1 MAMDTSDMSRW
12 LVREI
17 YLPPSA
23 GKAELRLA
31 VARRLGVGE
40 GDLGAVTVHRRSLDA
55 RRDVRLVFSVVAEAP
70 VSRSPHPSVVAAPA
84 LPEPLTIPARR
95 LPCRPIVVGSGPAG
109 LFAALVLARSGNPP
123 VIVERGQ
130 RVEGRVPA
138 VRAFHRDGT
147 FDPENNVQFGEGGAG
162 TFSDG
167 KLDSS
172 RDGALS
178 AWLKEEL
185 IALGAPDDIR
195 VDSHPHVGT
204 DRLRAVVIRLR
215 RLLEGLGCT
224 FQFGVRVERLALRGG
239 RLAGV
244 ETAAGAIDGDIVL
257 LAPGN
262 GARDTFAALHRQGV
276 AMQAKPFAVG
286 LRIEHPQELIDR
298 IQYGDA
304 AGSGLPPARYRFVHQ
319 DRDGRGVYTFC
330 MCPGGEVVG
339 SASAPGQMV
348 VNGMSPRRRD
358 TGFANSGVVVTVD
371 QRDFPGNGPL
381 AGMHF
386 QEGLERHAFRLG
398 GEGNFA
404 PVQSV
409 ASFLGHGTA
418 APVPGTYRPGQVAAR
433 LSSLLPGHLTA
444 ALKRG
449 LSAFGR
455 RTPAFLDGAAL
466 LYGVESRTS
475 SPIQME
481 RGADFQSL
489 SHPGLYPIGEGAG
502 HAGGIV
508 SSALDGV
515 NAALAVLRTALP

>member
-1 MAMDTSDMSRW
+1 MQMDTSGMSRW

-23 GKAELRLA
+23 GDAELRLA

-40 GDLGAVTVHRRSLDA
+40 GDLGRVTVHRRGLDA
-55 RRDVRLVFSVVAEAP
+55 RRGVRLVYSAVAEAP

-84 LPEPLTIPARR
+84 PPVPPPIPERR
-95 LPCRPIVVGSGPAG
+95 LGCRPIVVGSGPAG

-185 IALGAPDDIR
+185 IALGAPSDIR

-204 DRLRAVVIRLR
+204 DRLRLVVIHLR
-215 RLLEGLGCT
+215 RALEGLGCT
-224 FQFGVRVERLALRGG
+224 FRFGVRMERLAMRAG

-244 ETAAGAIDGDIVL
+244 ETGAGPIDGDFVL

-304 AGSGLPPARYRFVHQ
+304 AGPGLPPARYRYSYQ
-319 DRDGRGVYTFC
+319 DREGRAVYTFC

-358 TGFANSGVVVTVD
+358 TGFANSGIVVTVD
-371 QRDFPGNGPL
+371 QRDFPGAGPL

-386 QEGLERHAFRLG
+386 QEALERHAFRLG

-404 PVQSV
+404 PVQGV
-409 ASFLGHGTA
+409 ASFLGHGAA
-418 APVPGTYRPGQVAAR
+418 APFPGTYRPGQVAAR
-433 LSSLLPGHLTA
+433 LSSLLPGPLTA
-444 ALKRG
+444 SLKRG
-449 LSAFGR
+449 LAYFGR
-455 RTPAFLDGAAL
+455 RAPAFLDGSAL

-481 RGADFQSL
+481 RGPDFQSP

-515 NAALAVLRTALP
+515 NAALALLRAASP

>member
-1 MAMDTSDMSRW
+1 MDNDTSPMPRW

-17 YLPPSA
+17 YLPPTA
-23 GKAELRLA
+23 GEGELRLA
-31 VARRLGVGE
+31 VARRLGVAE
-40 GDLGAVTVHRRSLDA
+40 GDLGAVTVQRRSLDA
-55 RRDVRLVFSVVAEAP
+55 RRGVRLVYSAVAEAP
-70 VSRSPHPSVVAAPA
+70 VRRSPHPSVVAAPA
-84 LPEPLTIPARR
+84 PPEPPTIPTRR

-123 VIVERGQ
+123 LIVERGQ
-130 RVEGRVPA
+130 PVEGRVPA

-172 RDGALS
+172 REGVLA
-178 AWLKEEL
+178 AWLKDEL
-185 IALGAPDDIR
+185 VALGAPDDIR
-195 VDSHPHVGT
+195 IDSHPHVGT
-204 DRLRAVVIRLR
+204 DRLRVVVIRLR
-215 RLLEGLGCT
+215 RVLEGLGCT
-224 FQFGVRVERLALRGG
+224 FQFGVKVERLAVRGG
-239 RLAGV
+239 RLVGLDTTAGP
-244 ETAAGAIDGDIVL
+244 IDGTLVF

-276 AMQAKPFAVG
+276 AMEVKPFAVG

-298 IQYGDA
+298 IQYGEA
-304 AGSGLPPARYRFVHQ
+304 AIRGLPPARYRFAHQ
-319 DRDGRGVYTFC
+319 DRDGRAVYTFC

-339 SASAPGQMV
+339 SASALGQMV

-358 TGFANSGVVVTVD
+358 TGFANSGVVVTVGP
-371 QRDFPGNGPL
+371 RDFPGTGPL
-381 AGMHF
+381 AGVHF
-386 QEGLERHAFRLG
+386 QEALERHAFRLG
-398 GEGNFA
+398 GEGSFA

-409 ASFLGHGTA
+409 AAFLGRGQA
-418 APVPGTYRPGQVAAR
+418 APFPGTYRPGQTPAR
-433 LSSLLPGHLTA
+433 LSPLLPGPLTA

-449 LSAFGR
+449 LAAFGR
-455 RTPAFLDGAAL
+455 RAPSFLDGAAV

-475 SPIQME
+475 SPIQLE
-481 RGADFQSL
+481 RGPDFQSL
-489 SHPGLYPIGEGAG
+489 SHPGLHPIGEGAG

-515 NAALAVLRTALP
+515 RSALAVLHTASG

>member
-1 MAMDTSDMSRW
+1 MARW

-17 YLPPSA
+17 YLDPA
-23 GKAELRLA
+23 AEEGELRAA
-31 VARRLGVGE
+31 VAHRLGLPA
-40 GDLGAVTVHRRSLDA
+40 GDLGAVTVRRRGLDA
-55 RRDVRLVFSVVAEAP
+55 RHGVRTVYSVVAEAP
-70 VSRSPHPSVVAAPA
+70 LTASPHRSVVPAPA
-84 LPEPLTIPARR
+84 PVNPPRIPEHR

-123 VIVERGQ
+123 MIVERGQ
-130 RVEGRVPA
+130 PVAGRVPA

-147 FDPENNVQFGEGGAG
+147 FNPENNVQFGEGGAG

-172 RDGALS
+172 REGPLAD
-178 AWLKEEL
+178 WLKEEL
-185 IALGAPDDIR
+185 VALGAPPEIR

-204 DRLRAVVIRLR
+204 DRLRAVAIRLR
-215 RLLEGLGCT
+215 RYLEGLGCT
-224 FQFGVRVERLALRGG
+224 FKFGVRMERLIVRDG
-239 RLAGV
+239 RLAGIDT
-244 ETAAGAIDGDIVL
+244 TAGPVDGALVF

-262 GARDTFAALHRQGV
+262 GARDTFTALHRQGV
-276 AMQAKPFAVG
+276 AMEAKSFAVG

-298 IQYGDA
+298 IQYGA
-304 AGSGLPPARYRFVHQ
+304 AAARDLPPARYRFVHQ
-319 DRDGRGVYTFC
+319 DRDGRAVYTFC

-339 SASAPGQMV
+339 SASAAGQMV

-358 TGFANSGVVVTVD
+358 TGFANSGIVVTVD
-371 QRDFPGNGPL
+371 QRDFPGTGPL

-398 GEGNFA
+398 GSDNCA
-404 PVQSV
+404 PVQSL
-409 ASFLGHGTA
+409 AAYLGRGQS
-418 APVPGTYRPGQVAAR
+418 APAPGSYRPGQVVAR
-433 LSSLLPGHLTA
+433 LSALLPGHLTA

-449 LSAFGR
+449 LGAFGR
-455 RTPAFLDGAAL
+455 RAPAFLDGGAL

-475 SPIQME
+475 SPIQMV

-489 SHPGLYPIGEGAG
+489 SHAGLFPIGEGAG

-508 SSALDGV
+508 SSAVDGV
-515 NAALAVLRTALP
+515 NAALALLRTSVR

>member
-1 MAMDTSDMSRW
+1 MARW

-17 YLPPSA
+17 YLDPAA
-23 GKAELRLA
+23 GEAELQVA
-31 VARRLGVGE
+31 VARRLGVP
-40 GDLGAVTVHRRSLDA
+40 LGGLGPVTVHRRGLDA
-55 RRDVRLVFSVVAEAP
+55 RHGVRMVYSVVVEAP
-70 VSRSPHPSVVAAPA
+70 LLSSPHPSVVEAPPPIA
-84 LPEPLTIPARR
+84 PPPIPERR

-130 RVEGRVPA
+130 PVEGRVPA

-172 RDGALS
+172 REGPLA
-178 AWLKEEL
+178 AWLKDEL
-185 IALGAPDDIR
+185 IALGAPTEIR
-195 VDSHPHVGT
+195 LDSHPHVGT
-204 DRLRAVVIRLR
+204 DRLRAVVIHLR
-215 RLLEGLGCT
+215 RYLESLGCT
-224 FQFGVRVERLALRGG
+224 FRFGVRMERLAVRGG
-239 RLAGV
+239 HLAGI
-244 ETAAGAIDGDIVL
+244 ETSVGPIDGTIVF

-262 GARDTFAALHRQGV
+262 GARDTFTALHRQGV
-276 AMQAKPFAVG
+276 AMETKPFAVG
-286 LRIEHPQELIDR
+286 LRVEHPQALIDR
-298 IQYGDA
+298 IQYGAA
-304 AGSGLPPARYRFVHQ
+304 AGRGLPPARYRFVHQ
-319 DRDGRGVYTFC
+319 ERDGRAVYTFC

-358 TGFANSGVVVTVD
+358 TGFANSGIVVTVD
-371 QRDFPGNGPL
+371 PRDFPGSGPL

-398 GEGNFA
+398 GEGNCA
-404 PVQSV
+404 PVQSL
-409 ASFLGHGTA
+409 AAYLGRGQA
-418 APVPGTYRPGQVAAR
+418 APAPGTYRPGQVEAR
-433 LSSLLPGHLTA
+433 LSALLPGYLTA

-449 LSAFGR
+449 LAAFGQGA
-455 RTPAFLDGAAL
+455 PAFLDGGAL

-475 SPIQME
+475 SPIRLG
-481 RGADFQSL
+481 RGADYQSV
-489 SHPGLYPIGEGAG
+489 SHRGLFPMGEGAG

-515 NAALAVLRTALP
+515 NAALALLRIPTS